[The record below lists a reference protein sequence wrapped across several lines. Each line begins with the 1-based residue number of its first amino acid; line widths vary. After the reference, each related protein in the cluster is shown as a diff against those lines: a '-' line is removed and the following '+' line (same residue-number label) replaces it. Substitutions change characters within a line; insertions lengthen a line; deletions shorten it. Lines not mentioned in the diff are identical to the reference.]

1 MKNAA
6 VPILFTT
13 CVALLQ
19 SACSS
24 APPDGQPV
32 AFYNAFRTGAEA
44 LPTSIEGCE
53 SLGSVSATAPEP
65 NSSGVGFYDPKPLL
79 ETLGLRARRKG
90 ADTAVVL
97 LPPGRLQQGSRTLR
111 ATVFRCGSTPVPASV
126 GVPVE

>member
-1 MKNAA
+1 MKNE
-6 VPILFTT
+6 ILPLLL
-13 CVALLQ
+13 ALCIAPLQ

-90 ADTAVVL
+90 ADTAVVV
-97 LPPGRLQQGSRTLR
+97 LPPGRLQRDSRTLR
-111 ATVFRCGSTPVPASV
+111 ATVFRCGSTPVRATV
-126 GVPVE
+126 GVPIE